1 MLHARDNVRMHT
13 SLPARLET
21 GADSRVMAITL
32 ADAPRRNALG
42 AAMFDALEAALAE
55 AGRRASAGDAHVLL
69 LRAEGSAFCAGFDLA
84 ACVADAATLESFI
97 HRLSGVIVALRSMPA
112 VVVAQVQGAAL
123 AGGCAILTGCDIVCA
138 AERATFGYP
147 VHRIGV
153 SPAVSLPTLVPA
165 LGAGAARELALLG
178 EPVPA
183 MRAHQL
189 GLVHRLHADADAL
202 AAATD
207 SLVASLAA
215 KGPQAL
221 RETKSWLSRLDGT
234 DLAADGSA
242 GTAGHAER
250 GDRASRDLET
260 VRAAAAAS
268 AALCAGDEC
277 RTMLKEFWSSR
288 SRG

>member
-1 MLHARDNVRMHT
+1 MT
-13 SLPARLET
+13 
-21 GADSRVMAITL
+21 ITL

-42 AAMFDALEAALAE
+42 SAMLDSLEVALVE
-55 AGRRASAGDAHVLL
+55 AGRLAHAGDAHVLL
-69 LRAEGSAFCAGFDLA
+69 LRAEGSAFCAGFDLS
-84 ACVADAATLESFI
+84 ACVDDAATLESFI

-147 VHRIGV
+147 VHRIGI

-165 LGAGAARELALLG
+165 LGAGASRELALLG
-178 EPVPA
+178 EPVSA
-183 MRAHQL
+183 ARAQQL
-189 GLVHRLHADADAL
+189 GLVHRLHADTDAL
-202 AAATD
+202 AAATGA
-207 SLVASLAA
+207 LVGSLAE
-215 KGPQAL
+215 KGPHAL
-221 RETKSWLSRLDGT
+221 RQTKRWLSRLDGT
-234 DLAADGSA
+234 DLGADGGA
-242 GTAGHAER
+242 GGHMAGGA
-250 GDRASRDLET
+250 GASRDLEV

-277 RTMLKEFWSSR
+277 RTMLREFWSSR

>member
-1 MLHARDNVRMHT
+1 MHT
-13 SLPARLET
+13 LPPARLEI
-21 GADSRVMAITL
+21 GADPRVMRITL

-42 AAMFDALEAALAE
+42 TAMFHALEAALSE
-55 AGRRASAGDAHVLL
+55 AGRRAQAGDSHVLL

-84 ACVADAATLESFI
+84 ACVDDAATLESFI
-97 HRLSGVIVALRSMPA
+97 RRLSGVIVALRSMPA
-112 VVVAQVQGAAL
+112 VVVAQAQGAAL

-138 AERATFGYP
+138 TERATFGYP

-178 EPVPA
+178 EPVTA
-183 MRAHQL
+183 ARAHQL
-189 GLVHRLHADADAL
+189 GLVHRLHPDADAL

-207 SLVASLAA
+207 SLVASLAS
-215 KGPQAL
+215 KGSHAL
-221 RETKSWLSRLDGT
+221 RQTKAWLSRLDGT
-234 DLAADGSA
+234 DLGDGAGSDATWSAALGS
-242 GTAGHAER
+242 
-250 GDRASRDLET
+250 RASRDLET

-268 AALCAGDEC
+268 AALCAGHEC
-277 RTMLKEFWSSR
+277 RTMLQAFWSSR

>member
-1 MLHARDNVRMHT
+1 MDT
-13 SLPARLET
+13 TGPARLEA
-21 GADSRVMAITL
+21 GADPRVMAITL

-42 AAMFDALEAALAE
+42 AAMFGALERVLAE
-55 AGRRASAGDAHVLL
+55 AGRRAHAGDAHVLL

-84 ACVADAATLESFI
+84 ACVDDAATLESFI
-97 HRLSGVIVALRSMPA
+97 QRLSDVIVALRSMPA

-147 VHRIGV
+147 VHRIGI

-178 EPVPA
+178 EPVSA
-183 MRAHQL
+183 VRAHQL

-202 AAATD
+202 ALGTESLVE
-207 SLVASLAA
+207 SLVA
-215 KGPQAL
+215 KGPHAL
-221 RETKSWLSRLDGT
+221 RETKRWLCRLDGT
-234 DLAADGSA
+234 DLVADGGA
-242 GTAGHAER
+242 GMPAAR
-250 GDRASRDLET
+250 GNEASRDLEI

-268 AALCAGDEC
+268 AALCAGEEC
-277 RTMLKEFWSSR
+277 RTMLAEFWSSR
-288 SRG
+288 SRS

>member
-1 MLHARDNVRMHT
+1 MHT
-13 SLPARLET
+13 SLPARLEI
-21 GADSRVMAITL
+21 GSDPRVMGITL

-42 AAMFDALEAALAE
+42 AAMFDALERALEQASTRAQ
-55 AGRRASAGDAHVLL
+55 AGESHVLL

-84 ACVADAATLESFI
+84 ACVDDAATLESFI
-97 HRLSGVIVALRSMPA
+97 HRLSGLIVTLRSMPA

-123 AGGCAILTGCDIVCA
+123 AGGCAILTGCDIVWA

-147 VHRIGV
+147 VHRIGI

-165 LGAGAARELALLG
+165 LGPGAARELALLG
-178 EPVPA
+178 EPVSA
-183 MRAHQL
+183 ARAHEL
-189 GLVHRLHADADAL
+189 GLVHRLHADTDAL
-202 AAATD
+202 AAATE

-215 KGPQAL
+215 KGPHAL

-234 DLAADGSA
+234 DLGDGEGTDAQRSA
-242 GTAGHAER
+242 SPGAR
-250 GDRASRDLET
+250 VSRDLAT

-268 AALCAGDEC
+268 AALCADDEC
-277 RTMLKEFWSSR
+277 RAMLKEFWSSR